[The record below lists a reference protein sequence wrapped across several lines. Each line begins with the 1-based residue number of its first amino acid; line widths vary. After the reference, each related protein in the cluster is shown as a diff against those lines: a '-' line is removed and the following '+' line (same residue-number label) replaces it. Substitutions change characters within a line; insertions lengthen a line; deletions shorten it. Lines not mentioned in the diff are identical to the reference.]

1 MEHVLTCCFLPNPM
15 PPGLLCGMGNAACI
29 FMIPFAGCDR
39 ALLLASLFLGSIFLG
54 CGSASEVPLASEMSK
69 NFPATIY
76 SAMNMVAMTA
86 GFLAPAFVGFVLDS
100 TPDLVLGWK
109 IVFFFTSGLSVL
121 VTSIFLLFAE
131 AKRQPFDIKRT
142 SSDGE
147 VTPDKKKESDSEIQS
162 EDENQNDPD
171 MLSNHMEIFARRLS
185 QLP

>member
-1 MEHVLTCCFLPNPM
+1 
-15 PPGLLCGMGNAACI
+15 MGNALCI
-29 FMIPFAGCDR
+29 FLIPFAGCDR

-131 AKRQPFDIKRT
+131 AKRQPFDIKKEQRT
-142 SSDGE
+142 SDGE
-147 VTPDKKKESDSEIQS
+147 VMPDKKRESDSEIQS
-162 EDENQNDPD
+162 EDENRNDPD